1 MPNFGYSRLSARR
14 PCTFTPMKI
23 PLLSFAGRKRN
34 ARWLLLLCVV
44 AACALS
50 GCASRSQFQK
60 GYDRGAG
67 DTVKRQ
73 YWILQNAQKRQ
84 EPPPRRKP
92 RLSYYHLPVEPGP
105 NSPVKTVPYEIAI
118 PIHE

>member
-1 MPNFGYSRLSARR
+1 
-14 PCTFTPMKI
+14 MKI
-23 PLLSFAGRKRN
+23 PLTIRKRT
-34 ARWLLLLCVV
+34 AVHVALALL
-44 AACALS
+44 AAGAFS

-73 YWILQNAQKRQ
+73 YWIQQNLQKRQ
-84 EPPPRRKP
+84 EPPSRQPP
-92 RLSYYHLPVEPGP
+92 RLTYYRLPVEPDP
-105 NSPVKTVPYEIAI
+105 QATVKAVPYEIAI

>member
-1 MPNFGYSRLSARR
+1 
-14 PCTFTPMKI
+14 MKS
-23 PLLSFAGRKRN
+23 PLVIATRKRSP
-34 ARWLLLLCVV
+34 ARWAHPALL
-44 AACALS
+44 AALMVS

-73 YWILQNAQKRQ
+73 YWILQNLQKRQ
-84 EPPPRRKP
+84 EPPRRQNP
-92 RLSYYHLPVEPGP
+92 RLSYYRLPVEPDP
-105 NSPVKTVPYEIAI
+105 EAPVKTVPYEIAI

>member
-1 MPNFGYSRLSARR
+1 M
-14 PCTFTPMKI
+14 PMKT
-23 PLLSFAGRKRN
+23 PLAVRKRN
-34 ARWLLLLCVV
+34 AASLALVCAV
-44 AACALS
+44 AVCTLS

-73 YWILQNAQKRQ
+73 YWILQDMQKRQ
-84 EPPPRRKP
+84 EPSPRRTP
-92 RLSYYHLPVEPGP
+92 RLSYYRLPVAPDP
-105 NSPVKTVPYEIAI
+105 QAPVQTVPYEIAI